1 MNNKF
6 NKILAIVLCLVMA
19 IGSVA
24 AVVEGDPTP
33 SPVPTGAPVTTEA
46 PVETAVPSVPPVA
59 ETEASVEES
68 PVPTA
73 VPAPTPLDGPDAPV
87 CTCEATDAEKTA
99 EGFVHAKDCPLYVP
113 VCTCEGTEEEKAAEG
128 FVHAEGCDF
137 YVAPGFDAV
146 AAKEQLL
153 ACDSIEAVETFAA
166 SLTEEQIAALMEIV
180 TEDELRSLAEKLGV
194 NLDEEIVTPPADYSA
209 VGPLMPAVT
218 VQSVRRMLRA
228 APAPQAENGLI
239 LNKEAIY
246 DEATGKTKI
255 TLEAY
260 TTGTVTTSSKST
272 PVDVVL
278 VLDESGSMADKINQY
293 TKVYELYSSKDYY
306 VKSGDSYIKVS
317 WCNGGLFGSHD
328 DGWYTGGHFVI
339 HWGTRYDPMTSATD
353 TNSSH
358 VQFYEASATSMSK
371 NAALVAAAKE
381 FANKVYNDAVTNEV
395 DHRISVI
402 GFSGNNASEIKVGL
416 TNDIRN
422 NLTDVTNAIDGLKTN
437 GGTYIEDGLANAE
450 TAFRNATPTSAAQR
464 KRVVVIFTD
473 GVPGS
478 GTWNNETINGS
489 ANPAINSAYTLKNTF
504 GATVYSIGMLNDANP
519 ELPINDKDDAAAR
532 TNKFLHYLSSNYPDA
547 TSMSNGGSGSN
558 QGYYLSASDTASLTA
573 IFEKISQEIA
583 TPSIP
588 LDSTTVIKD
597 IIAPSFTVPAN
608 TSDIKLYTED
618 YNGTEFDG
626 GRDAATGVT
635 PVISGDTI
643 SVNGFDFNANF
654 VSATAKPNGGGFGK
668 KLIIEFEI
676 ETKEG
681 FLGGNNVETNGEQSG
696 VYLAD
701 GTEVE
706 LFMQPKVD
714 IPITYRFE
722 SADQTIY
729 LGEKADLT
737 RLSSSDIVPD
747 GSNNAYV
754 DIRYTV
760 TDPEGKPVGTMT
772 IPAGETSGEWTW
784 TPDAAPALEKDTK
797 YTINCVVSPSIP
809 KVDGVA
815 NWEETKSATVYV
827 RTCTLTITKQGSQD
841 DNQGFIFKVTG
852 PKAFTV
858 SVQGNRSVTIAGLP
872 IGSYT
877 VTEDGWSWRYSADG
891 EKTAELTPTAPAG
904 SVTVNN
910 ALQNP
915 YLLDGS
921 AYAQN
926 NAAKPA
932 AKG

>member
-59 ETEASVEES
+59 ES
-68 PVPTA
+68 PAPSE
-73 VPAPTPLDGPDAPV
+73 VPAADTPT
-87 CTCEATDAEKTA
+87 CTCPDVEGVDKTA
-99 EGFVHAKDCPLYVP
+99 EDYVHAKDCPLYVP

-137 YVAPGFDAV
+137 YVPPRFDAV

-180 TEDELRSLAEKLGV
+180 TEDELHSLAEKLGV

-317 WCNGGLFGSHD
+317 WCNGGLFGSHKG
-328 DGWYTGGHFVI
+328 GWYTGGHFVI

-371 NAALVAAAKE
+371 NEALKAAAKE

-402 GFSGNNASEIKVGL
+402 GFSGKNASEIKVGL

-504 GATVYSIGMLNDANP
+504 GATVYSIGMLDDANP
-519 ELPINDKDDAAAR
+519 ELPISDDNGDAAR

-654 VSATAKPNGGGFGK
+654 VSATAKPNGGGYGK
-668 KLIIEFEI
+668 KLIIEFEVEI
-676 ETKEG
+676 KEG

-706 LFMQPKVD
+706 LFVQPKVD
-714 IPITYRFE
+714 IPIKYSFE
-722 SADQTIY
+722 TQNQTIY

-737 RLSSSDIVPD
+737 ALIKSMAPATA
-747 GSNNAYV
+747 GTNNAYV
-754 DIRYTV
+754 NISYTV
-760 TDPEGKPVGTMT
+760 TDPTGNVVGTMS
-772 IPAGETSGEWTW
+772 IPAGQTSGAWTW
-784 TPDAAPALEKDTK
+784 MPDAAPALEKDTE

-827 RTCTLTITKQGSQD
+827 KTCTLTITKQGSQD

-915 YLLDGS
+915 YLLGGS

>member
-59 ETEASVEES
+59 ES
-68 PVPTA
+68 PAPSE
-73 VPAPTPLDGPDAPV
+73 VPAADTPT
-87 CTCEATDAEKTA
+87 CTCPDVEGVDKTA
-99 EGFVHAKDCPLYVP
+99 EDYVHAKDCPLYVP

-137 YVAPGFDAV
+137 YVPPRFDAV

-180 TEDELRSLAEKLGV
+180 TEDELHSLAEKLGV

-317 WCNGGLFGSHD
+317 WCNGGLFGSHKG
-328 DGWYTGGHFVI
+328 GWYTGGHFVI

-371 NAALVAAAKE
+371 NEALKAAAKE

-402 GFSGNNASEIKVGL
+402 GFSGKNASEIKVGL

-504 GATVYSIGMLNDANP
+504 GATVYSIGMLDDANP
-519 ELPINDKDDAAAR
+519 ELPISDDNGDAAR

-654 VSATAKPNGGGFGK
+654 VSATAKPNGGGYGK
-668 KLIIEFEI
+668 KLIIEFEVEI
-676 ETKEG
+676 KEG

-706 LFMQPKVD
+706 LFVQPKVD
-714 IPITYRFE
+714 IPIKYSFE
-722 SADQTIY
+722 TQNQTIY

-737 RLSSSDIVPD
+737 ALIKSMAPATA
-747 GSNNAYV
+747 GTNNAYV
-754 DIRYTV
+754 NISYTV
-760 TDPEGKPVGTMT
+760 TDPTGNVVGTMS
-772 IPAGETSGEWTW
+772 IPAGQTSGAWTW
-784 TPDAAPALEKDTK
+784 MPDAAPALEKDTE

-815 NWEETKSATVYV
+815 NWEETKPATVYV
-827 RTCTLTITKQGSQD
+827 KTCTLTITKKGSQD

-915 YLLDGS
+915 YLLGGS

>member
-33 SPVPTGAPVTTEA
+33 SPVPTEAPVTTEA

-59 ETEASVEES
+59 ES
-68 PVPTA
+68 PAPSE
-73 VPAPTPLDGPDAPV
+73 VPAADTPT
-87 CTCEATDAEKTA
+87 CTCPDVEGVDKAAEDY
-99 EGFVHAKDCPLYVP
+99 VHAKDCPLYVP

-137 YVAPGFDAV
+137 YVAPRFDAV

-754 DIRYTV
+754 NIRYTV
-760 TDPEGKPVGTMT
+760 TDPTGNVVGTMT
-772 IPAGETSGEWTW
+772 IPAGETSGEWAW
-784 TPDAAPALEKDTK
+784 TPDAAPALEKDTE

-809 KVDGVA
+809 KDDGVA

-827 RTCTLTITKQGSQD
+827 KTCTLTITKQGSQD
-841 DNQGFIFKVTG
+841 DNQGFIFKVRG

-858 SVQGNRSVTIAGLP
+858 SVQGNGSVTIAGLP

-891 EKTAELTPTAPAG
+891 QKTAELTPTAPAG

-910 ALQNP
+910 ALQKL

-926 NAAKPA
+926 KAAKPA

>member
-59 ETEASVEES
+59 ES
-68 PVPTA
+68 PAPSE
-73 VPAPTPLDGPDAPV
+73 VPAADTPT
-87 CTCEATDAEKTA
+87 CTCPDVEGVDKAAEDY
-99 EGFVHAKDCPLYVP
+99 VHAKDCPLYVP

-137 YVAPGFDAV
+137 YVAPRFDAV

-180 TEDELRSLAEKLGV
+180 TEDELHSLAEKLGV

-293 TKVYELYSSKDYY
+293 TKVYKLSSSKDYY

-317 WCNGGLFGSHD
+317 WCNGGLFSSHEG
-328 DGWYTGGHFVI
+328 GWYTGGHFFI

-371 NAALVAAAKE
+371 NEALEAAAKE

-654 VSATAKPNGGGFGK
+654 VSATAKPNGGGYGK
-668 KLIIEFEI
+668 KLIIEFEVEI
-676 ETKEG
+676 KEG

-706 LFMQPKVD
+706 LFVQPKVD
-714 IPITYRFE
+714 IPIKYSFE
-722 SADQTIY
+722 TQNQTIY

-737 RLSSSDIVPD
+737 ALIKSMAPATA
-747 GSNNAYV
+747 GTNNAYV
-754 DIRYTV
+754 NISYTV
-760 TDPEGKPVGTMT
+760 TDPTGNVVGTMT
-772 IPAGETSGEWTW
+772 IPAGQTSGEWTW

-815 NWEETKSATVYV
+815 NWEGTKSATVYV
-827 RTCTLTITKQGSQD
+827 KTCTLTITKKGSQD

-891 EKTAELTPTAPAG
+891 QKTAELTPTAPAG

-910 ALQNP
+910 ALQNL
-915 YLLDGS
+915 YLLGGS
-921 AYAQN
+921 DYAQN

>member
-1 MNNKF
+1 M
-6 NKILAIVLCLVMA
+6 
-19 IGSVA
+19 
-24 AVVEGDPTP
+24 
-33 SPVPTGAPVTTEA
+33 
-46 PVETAVPSVPPVA
+46 
-59 ETEASVEES
+59 
-68 PVPTA
+68 
-73 VPAPTPLDGPDAPV
+73 
-87 CTCEATDAEKTA
+87 
-99 EGFVHAKDCPLYVP
+99 
-113 VCTCEGTEEEKAAEG
+113 
-128 FVHAEGCDF
+128 
-137 YVAPGFDAV
+137 
-146 AAKEQLL
+146 
-153 ACDSIEAVETFAA
+153 
-166 SLTEEQIAALMEIV
+166 
-180 TEDELRSLAEKLGV
+180 
-194 NLDEEIVTPPADYSA
+194 
-209 VGPLMPAVT
+209 
-218 VQSVRRMLRA
+218 
-228 APAPQAENGLI
+228 
-239 LNKEAIY
+239 
-246 DEATGKTKI
+246 
-255 TLEAY
+255 
-260 TTGTVTTSSKST
+260 
-272 PVDVVL
+272 
-278 VLDESGSMADKINQY
+278 
-293 TKVYELYSSKDYY
+293 
-306 VKSGDSYIKVS
+306 
-317 WCNGGLFGSHD
+317 
-328 DGWYTGGHFVI
+328 
-339 HWGTRYDPMTSATD
+339 
-353 TNSSH
+353 
-358 VQFYEASATSMSK
+358 
-371 NAALVAAAKE
+371 
-381 FANKVYNDAVTNEV
+381 
-395 DHRISVI
+395 
-402 GFSGNNASEIKVGL
+402 
-416 TNDIRN
+416 
-422 NLTDVTNAIDGLKTN
+422 TNAIDGLKTN

-504 GATVYSIGMLNDANP
+504 GATVYSIGMLDDANP
-519 ELPINDKDDAAAR
+519 ELPISDDNGDAAR

-654 VSATAKPNGGGFGK
+654 VSATAKPNGGGYGK
-668 KLIIEFEI
+668 KLIIEFEVEI
-676 ETKEG
+676 KEG

-706 LFMQPKVD
+706 LFVQPKVD
-714 IPITYRFE
+714 IPIKYSFE
-722 SADQTIY
+722 TQNQTIY

-737 RLSSSDIVPD
+737 ALIKSMAPATA
-747 GSNNAYV
+747 GTNNAYV
-754 DIRYTV
+754 NISYTV
-760 TDPEGKPVGTMT
+760 TDPTGNVVGTMS
-772 IPAGETSGEWTW
+772 IPAGQTSGAWTW
-784 TPDAAPALEKDTK
+784 MPDAAPALEKDTE

-815 NWEETKSATVYV
+815 NWEETKPATVYV
-827 RTCTLTITKQGSQD
+827 KTCTLTITKKGSQD

-915 YLLDGS
+915 YLLGGS

>member
-33 SPVPTGAPVTTEA
+33 SPIPTEA
-46 PVETAVPSVPPVA
+46 PASAEIPVETAVPSVPPVA
-59 ETEASVEES
+59 ES
-68 PVPTA
+68 PAPSE
-73 VPAPTPLDGPDAPV
+73 VPAADTPT
-87 CTCEATDAEKTA
+87 CTCPDVEGVDKAAEDY
-99 EGFVHAKDCPLYVP
+99 VHAKDCPLYVP

-146 AAKEQLL
+146 AAKEQLF
-153 ACDSIEAVETFAA
+153 ACDSIEAVEAFAA
-166 SLTEEQIAALMEIV
+166 SLTEEQVAALMEIV

-293 TKVYELYSSKDYY
+293 TKVYKLSSSKDYY

-317 WCNGGLFGSHD
+317 WCNGGLFSSHEG
-328 DGWYTGGHFVI
+328 GWYTGGHFVI

-371 NAALVAAAKE
+371 NEALEAAAKE

-626 GRDAATGVT
+626 RRDAATGVT

-654 VSATAKPNGGGFGK
+654 VSATAKPNGGGYGK
-668 KLIIEFEI
+668 KLIIEFEVEI
-676 ETKEG
+676 KEG

-706 LFMQPKVD
+706 LFVQPKVD
-714 IPITYRFE
+714 IPIKYSFE
-722 SADQTIY
+722 TQNQTIY

-737 RLSSSDIVPD
+737 ALIKSMAPATA
-747 GSNNAYV
+747 GTNNAYV
-754 DIRYTV
+754 NISYTV
-760 TDPEGKPVGTMT
+760 TDPTGNVVGTMT

>member
-59 ETEASVEES
+59 ES
-68 PVPTA
+68 PAPSE
-73 VPAPTPLDGPDAPV
+73 VPAADTPT
-87 CTCEATDAEKTA
+87 CTCPDVEGVDKTA
-99 EGFVHAKDCPLYVP
+99 EDYVHAKDCPLYVP

-137 YVAPGFDAV
+137 YVPPRFDAV

-180 TEDELRSLAEKLGV
+180 TEDELHSLAEKLGV

-317 WCNGGLFGSHD
+317 WCNGGLFSSHKG
-328 DGWYTGGHFVI
+328 GWYTGGHFVI

-371 NAALVAAAKE
+371 NEALKAAAKE

-402 GFSGNNASEIKVGL
+402 GFSGKNASEIKVGL

-504 GATVYSIGMLNDANP
+504 GATVYSIGMLDDANP
-519 ELPINDKDDAAAR
+519 ELPISDDNGDAAR

-654 VSATAKPNGGGFGK
+654 VSATAKPNGGGYGK
-668 KLIIEFEI
+668 KLIIEFEVEI
-676 ETKEG
+676 KEG

-706 LFMQPKVD
+706 LFVQPKVD
-714 IPITYRFE
+714 IPIKYSFE
-722 SADQTIY
+722 TQNQTIY

-737 RLSSSDIVPD
+737 ALIKSMAPATA
-747 GSNNAYV
+747 GTNNAYV
-754 DIRYTV
+754 NISYTV
-760 TDPEGKPVGTMT
+760 TDPTGNVVGTMS
-772 IPAGETSGEWTW
+772 IPAGQTSGAWTW
-784 TPDAAPALEKDTK
+784 MPDAAPALEKDTE

-815 NWEETKSATVYV
+815 NWEETKPATVYV
-827 RTCTLTITKQGSQD
+827 KTCTLTITKKGSQD

-915 YLLDGS
+915 YLLGGS